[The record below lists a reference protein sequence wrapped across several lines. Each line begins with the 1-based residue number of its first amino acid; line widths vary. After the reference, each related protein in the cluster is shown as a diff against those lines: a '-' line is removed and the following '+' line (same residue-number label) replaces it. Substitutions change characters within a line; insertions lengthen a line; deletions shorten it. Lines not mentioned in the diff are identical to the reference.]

1 MFTYNQQG
9 KRRLLTLC
17 AAATGVSLVIAG
29 CSSSSGKTASS
40 STTASG
46 TTASGTTTSGST
58 TAPGSGG
65 ASSASDYHIL
75 AIYGMTGALESASV
89 AVNRGAE
96 AAVAYFNSQGGVNG
110 HKLVLTTKN
119 DNSDPTTAVS
129 LLQSALTSSSPPNDV
144 IPGISSNEG
153 LAMAPLLTRYKALGL
168 GSASDASLD
177 NPGKYP
183 YFFSQS
189 TLATTVVTEGANW
202 ISSHPGVK
210 KVAIVTSNDALGQ
223 ADVPA
228 IQAAFKAK
236 GIASYSEL
244 FDPTATDFTST
255 YQKAA
260 AQKPDWIW
268 MDGAGAEVPIMLS
281 SRVKAN
287 LGSTPTVIGNVA
299 SSGPLTTYAKGTNQ
313 LDNTYAT
320 LGPMGAFVPAAKRGP
335 QFTAMLKSVQA
346 QGALAAPLFVY
357 ATGWDYI
364 NYFVMG
370 LKNLNGKSVTGVNL
384 ANSLENLPTSTDP
397 QFPMYRPTFT
407 SATHNPRTAS
417 SEFTFGQETG
427 SEDGMIVL
435 KKAYAG

>member
-1 MFTYNQQG
+1 MSTNRRRGQG
-9 KRRLLTLC
+9 RLLTLC
-17 AAATGVSLVIAG
+17 AAAVGIILVLAG
-29 CSSSSGKTASS
+29 CSSSGKKSPSGGEGSSGSASS
-40 STTASG
+40 SG
-46 TTASGTTTSGST
+46 GS
-58 TAPGSGG
+58 
-65 ASSASDYHIL
+65 YHIL
-75 AIYGMTGALESASV
+75 AIYGMTGALESSAV

-129 LLQSALTSSSPPNDV
+129 LLQSALTSSNPPDDV

-153 LAMAPLLTRYKALGL
+153 LAMAPLLTRYKELGL
-168 GSASDASLD
+168 GSSSDASLD
-177 NPGKYP
+177 NPTKYP

-202 ISSHPGVK
+202 IAGHPGVK
-210 KVAIVTSNDALGQ
+210 KVAILTSNDALGQ

-228 IQAAFKAK
+228 IEAAFKAK
-236 GIASYSEL
+236 GISSYSEL
-244 FDPTATDFTST
+244 FDPTATDYTST
-255 YQKAA
+255 FQKAA
-260 AQKPDWIW
+260 EQHPDWVW
-268 MDGAGAEVPIMLS
+268 MDGAGSEVPIMLS

-299 SSGPLTTYAKGTNQ
+299 SSGPLTTYAKGTNE

-320 LGPMGAFVPAAKRGP
+320 LGPMGAFVPPAQRGP
-335 QFTAMLKSVQA
+335 QFTAMLKSVLA

-364 NYFVMG
+364 NYFVMA
-370 LKNLNGKSVTGVNL
+370 LKNLNGKAVNGVNL
-384 ANSLENLPTSTDP
+384 ASSLENLPTSTDP

-407 SATHNPRTAS
+407 SSTHNPRTAP

-427 SEDGMIVL
+427 TRDGMISL
-435 KKAYAG
+435 KKAYPG